1 MLRQEKRIQTAR
13 AAVDYVTSRPSDQLV
28 VAVPNCPGWTVYNAA
43 VHICRASVFWEY
55 MMAYPPTDTDARSK
69 ALRRVTELPT
79 GVEPAELASWAHR
92 ALDQMAT
99 DDPTPVYFSMTGG
112 AGTAALW
119 AWHAASEIGIHRLDV
134 EAALNHPHQITDAE
148 ALDSALYAAEY
159 FMPALRVDA
168 SEDPGEVT
176 MELLAD
182 TGGLVGS
189 AVIGSAS
196 AHRVTM
202 RGPSAQVL
210 LAIWGR
216 PHEHVVVSSGDPA
229 VLEAWQAL
237 PGKVK
242 QFGTWT

>member
-13 AAVDYVTSRPSDQLV
+13 AAVDYVTGRPSDELV

-43 VHICRASVFWEY
+43 VHICRAAVFWEH
-55 MMAYPPTDTDARSK
+55 MMAFPPTDADARTK
-69 ALRRVTELPT
+69 ALAMVTKLPT

-99 DDPTPVYFSMTGG
+99 TDPTPVYFSMTGG

-134 EAALNHPHQITDAE
+134 EAALGHAHQINDAE
-148 ALDSALYAAEY
+148 ALDSAIYAAEY
-159 FMPALRVDA
+159 FMPALRFDA
-168 SEDPGEVT
+168 GEDPGEVT
-176 MELLAD
+176 MELLSE
-182 TGGLVGS
+182 TGALVGRV
-189 AVIGSAS
+189 VIGSES
-196 AHRVTM
+196 AGQVTM

-210 LAIWGR
+210 MAIWGR